1 MRHDMLATKANLE
14 VQHVQHKE
22 AVKTFKA
29 IKEDV
34 QVSTTCIYTCT
45 YIVYTV
51 HVPYMLEVLVQLL
64 YVTI

>member
-34 QVSTTCIYTCT
+34 QVSTTSIYMYLHCIYCTCT
-45 YIVYTV
+45 I
-51 HVPYMLEVLVQLL
+51 HA
-64 YVTI
+64 